1 MLISSH
7 ISTLHTI
14 CTILHTIIIGG
25 LAIHQIGIAMTY
37 VTCGTLFGVI
47 TIANQLLL
55 KETMHVSSCA
65 KRILPPTPA
74 AVSSTASASV
84 VVNKSTTPRV
94 SITTGGNQ
102 AAVVTASNAIPIS
115 APTTTAITPTIT
127 TTAASVPTST
137 TTTTP
142 TADPKTSA
150 KSASPQKSSHGLLQS
165 FRTAFKEWQVLSH
178 DIKLMNMSILN
189 TFYWASL
196 AGVQMTVLPLYMVSP
211 LFDLGPAQIGTAYV
225 TT

>member
-1 MLISSH
+1 
-7 ISTLHTI
+7 
-14 CTILHTIIIGG
+14 
-25 LAIHQIGIAMTY
+25 MTY

-55 KETMHVSSCA
+55 KETMHVSSYA
-65 KRILPPTPA
+65 KRILPTPTPA
-74 AVSSTASASV
+74 AVTSPTAATSV
-84 VVNKSTTPRV
+84 VVNKTTPIA
-94 SITTGGNQ
+94 SIPTDNSATIVASSNTNPVP
-102 AAVVTASNAIPIS
+102 AAA
-115 APTTTAITPTIT
+115 TTTIPPVITSTAATIPIT
-127 TTAASVPTST
+127 TTAT
-137 TTTTP
+137 TIT
-142 TADPKTSA
+142 DPKILSGTTGVATDHKSST

-165 FRTAFKEWQVLSH
+165 FRAAFKEWQVLSH
-178 DIKLMNMSILN
+178 DTRLMNMSILN